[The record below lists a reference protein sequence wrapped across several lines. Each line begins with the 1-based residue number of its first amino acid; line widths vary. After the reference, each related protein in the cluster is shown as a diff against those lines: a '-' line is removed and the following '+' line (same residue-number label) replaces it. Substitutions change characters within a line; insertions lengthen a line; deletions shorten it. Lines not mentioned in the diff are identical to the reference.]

1 MTKPRYKPPIG
12 SSLDRLRLFG
22 LERWIGMRLHEHI
35 AAGDTTPEVRRERV
49 REAILSRNVANE
61 SAGLGP
67 DGTQETYAQLFERM
81 YGEPFEMQTT
91 VIGNKQF
98 QIEVRH
104 GDQKTLAL

>member
-22 LERWIGMRLHEHI
+22 LERWIGMRLKLGV
-35 AAGDTTPEVRRERV
+35 ADGDTTPEIRRERI
-49 REAILSRNVANE
+49 REAIHDRNAANE

-81 YGEPFEMQTT
+81 YGMPLEKLTV
-91 VIGNKQF
+91 VIGNKEF
-98 QIEVRH
+98 SVEVTRE
-104 GDQKTLAL
+104 DQQTLEL